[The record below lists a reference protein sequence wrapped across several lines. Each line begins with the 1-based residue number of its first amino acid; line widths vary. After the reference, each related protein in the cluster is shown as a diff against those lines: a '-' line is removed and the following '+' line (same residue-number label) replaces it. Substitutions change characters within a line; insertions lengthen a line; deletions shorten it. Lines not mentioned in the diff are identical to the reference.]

1 MKKELV
7 SLFLLMPILLT
18 LSGCGGRETG
28 SQISEDALIAAPS
41 EQALYVP
48 EFLSLEGENIDY
60 DGMRVTADALCY
72 LSYAWSEEIQ
82 YYELL
87 INTFSLRDRTT
98 ASFPL
103 AWPEGPRNQAMMEY
117 TFGGDGS
124 LYAIAQTFPTEE
136 KEPGFLL
143 YKFHPEGEQIFSL
156 DVTEQLLQNPEEG
169 VRINAME
176 ADSQGRIYIAGN
188 SAVWLYDEQGKYQGK
203 VSPGETD
210 SGKVTS
216 GEMGAG
222 KTASGETGSE
232 EAAPGETTSVK
243 ATSGEMG
250 AGKSIQIQ
258 ASPANLLI
266 NGLYCDGNGKMYVS
280 YGEAGYG
287 GQGDTLAEIDF
298 QDKVLNVV
306 CEDFPTVNTFSP
318 HPGQGFLMQDH
329 TSVYTC
335 DPAAPEQAEML
346 LSWMD
351 CDISG
356 QSVLNFGQTADGS
369 IAAVLETRDRSG
381 ELALLTKSS
390 PENIVQKET
399 LVLGV
404 LTGAY
409 NYEPAVVRFNRSN
422 EKYRIVLKE
431 YYTYE
436 AHGDLTLE
444 DGLAKL
450 HADLV
455 SDHCPDLLEV
465 TGLNLTRL
473 AAKDVFQDLRPYL
486 EKSGTFAPEDF
497 VSEILEAYTFD
508 GTLVTI
514 PYAVFLETV
523 MGNAR
528 QVGTETEWTPEKVI
542 ALAEENPDTELFDGA
557 DRTDILNFLMKYGE
571 AAFVDWESGKCSFDS
586 EQFKNLLTF
595 VKGFP
600 ETVDHNPD
608 RPSTPSRIQNGE
620 VLLKTVELYNF
631 DTIQI
636 DLETFGSDAVCIGYP
651 TADGGRHAMTAIF
664 SYAIA
669 SGSKNKDGA
678 WAFIESMLS
687 EEGGSNGMGFPSVKQ
702 RLETCLE
709 DAVSVKYMLDEKGEV
724 YLDEKGEP
732 VVMGN
737 TSSVQYGDGWSYTYH
752 TATREEA
759 ELILSL
765 LPDARPAF
773 AFMESGSEIRAIIS
787 EEAEA
792 FYAGQKTVEET
803 AKIIQNRA
811 QLYVDENR

>member
-28 SQISEDALIAAPS
+28 SQISEDAPTAASS

-60 DGMRVTADALCY
+60 DGMRITTDALCY

-87 INTFSLRDRTT
+87 INTFSLQDRTT
-98 ASFPL
+98 ESFPL
-103 AWPEGPRNQAMMEY
+103 VWPEGPRNQAMMEY
-117 TFGGDGS
+117 TFGEDGS

-136 KEPGFLL
+136 DDPRFLL
-143 YKFHPEGEQIFSL
+143 CNFHPEGKLIFSL
-156 DVTEQLLQNPEEG
+156 DVTEQLLANPEEG

-176 ADSQGRIYIAGN
+176 TDSQGRIYIAGN
-188 SAVWLYDEQGKYQGK
+188 SAVWLYDEQGKYQGQI
-203 VSPGETD
+203 SPGETTSIKTSLGETASGKTASGETA

-216 GEMGAG
+216 GEMG
-222 KTASGETGSE
+222 S
-232 EAAPGETTSVK
+232 
-243 ATSGEMG
+243 
-250 AGKSIQIQ
+250 GKSVQMQ
-258 ASPANLLI
+258 ASPTNLLVS
-266 NGLYCDGNGKMYVS
+266 GLYCDGNGNMFVS

-298 QDKVLNVV
+298 ESKVLTVV

-318 HPGQGFLMQDH
+318 HPGQSFFMQDR
-329 TSVYTC
+329 TNVYTY
-335 DPAAPEQAEML
+335 DPAAPEQAEIL
-346 LSWMD
+346 FGWMD

-356 QSVLNFGQTADGS
+356 QSVLNFGQTSDGS
-369 IAAVLETRDRSG
+369 IAAVLATRDRSG
-381 ELALLTKSS
+381 ELALLTKVS
-390 PENIVQKET
+390 PEEAVQKET

-404 LTGAY
+404 LTGGY

-422 EKYRIVLKE
+422 EKYRIILKE
-431 YYTYE
+431 YYNYD

-444 DGLAKL
+444 DSLAKL

-465 TGLNLTRL
+465 TGLNLTQL
-473 AAKDVFQDLRPYL
+473 AANDVFQDLRPYL
-486 EKSGTFAPEDF
+486 EKSSVFGPEDF
-497 VSEILEAYTFD
+497 ISEILEAYTFD
-508 GTLVTI
+508 DTLVTI

-523 MGNAR
+523 MGNAGL
-528 QVGTETEWTPEKVI
+528 VGPEAEWTPEKVI
-542 ALAEENPDTELFDGA
+542 ALVEGNPDTELFDGA
-557 DRTDILNFLMKYGE
+557 DRTDILNFLMEYGE

-586 EQFKNLLTF
+586 EEFKNLLTF

-687 EEGGSNGMGFPSVKQ
+687 EEDGSNGMGFPSVKQ

-724 YLDEKGEP
+724 YLDENGEP
-732 VVMGN
+732 VVIGN

-765 LPDARPAF
+765 FPDACPAF
-773 AFMESGSEIRAIIS
+773 AFMDSGSEIRAIIS

-811 QLYVDENR
+811 QLYVNENR

>member
-18 LSGCGGRETG
+18 LSGCGGRETS
-28 SQISEDALIAAPS
+28 SQTSEDAPTAASS

-60 DGMRVTADALCY
+60 DGMRITTDALCY

-98 ASFPL
+98 DSCPL
-103 AWPEGPRNQAMMEY
+103 AWPEGPRNQAMIEY
-117 TFGGDGS
+117 TFGKDES
-124 LYAIAQTFPTEE
+124 LYVIAQTFPTEE
-136 KEPGFLL
+136 DDPRFLL
-143 YKFHPEGEQIFSL
+143 CNFHPEGKLIFSL
-156 DVTEQLLQNPEEG
+156 DVTEQFLANPEEG

-176 ADSQGRIYIAGN
+176 TDSQGRIYIAGN

-203 VSPGETD
+203 VSP
-210 SGKVTS
+210 
-216 GEMGAG
+216 
-222 KTASGETGSE
+222 
-232 EAAPGETTSVK
+232 
-243 ATSGEMG
+243 
-250 AGKSIQIQ
+250 
-258 ASPANLLI
+258 ANLLVS
-266 NGLYCDGNGKMYVS
+266 GLYCDGHGNMYVS

-298 QDKVLNVV
+298 ESKVLTVV

-318 HPGQGFLMQDH
+318 HPGQSFFMQDR
-329 TSVYTC
+329 TNVYTY
-335 DPAAPEQAEML
+335 DPAAPEQAEIL
-346 LSWMD
+346 FGWMD

-356 QSVLNFGQTADGS
+356 QSVLNFGQTSDGS
-369 IAAVLETRDRSG
+369 IAAVLATRDRSG
-381 ELALLTKSS
+381 ELALLTKVS
-390 PENIVQKET
+390 PEEAVQKET

-404 LTGAY
+404 LTGGY

-422 EKYRIVLKE
+422 EKYRIILKE
-431 YYTYE
+431 YYNYD

-444 DGLAKL
+444 DSLAKL

-465 TGLNLTRL
+465 TGLNLTQL
-473 AAKDVFQDLRPYL
+473 AANDVLQDLRPYL
-486 EKSGTFAPEDF
+486 EKSSVFGPGDF
-497 VSEILEAYTFD
+497 ISEILEAYTFD
-508 GTLVTI
+508 DTLVTI

-523 MGNAR
+523 MGNAGL
-528 QVGTETEWTPEKVI
+528 VGPEAEWTPEKVI
-542 ALAEENPDTELFDGA
+542 ALAEGHPDTELFDGA

-571 AAFVDWESGKCSFDS
+571 VAFVDWESGKCSFDS

-678 WAFIESMLS
+678 WAFIESILS
-687 EEGGSNGMGFPSVKQ
+687 EEGGSNDMGFPSMRQ
-702 RLETCLE
+702 RLEACIE

-724 YLDEKGEP
+724 YLDENGEP
-732 VVMGN
+732 VVIGN

-765 LPDARPAF
+765 FPDACPAF
-773 AFMESGSEIRAIIS
+773 AFMDSGNEIRAIIS

-811 QLYVDENR
+811 QLYMDENR